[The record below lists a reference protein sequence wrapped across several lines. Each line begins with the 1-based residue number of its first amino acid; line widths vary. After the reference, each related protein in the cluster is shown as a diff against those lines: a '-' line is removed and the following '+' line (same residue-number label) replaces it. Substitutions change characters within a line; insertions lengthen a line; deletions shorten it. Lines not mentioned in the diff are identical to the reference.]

1 MSSLNYETNS
11 FLKLEDKVYN
21 TLDADGLPYTKDNI
35 ASALEKIDSTAPFE
49 SFVTEH
55 NKRVDELD
63 LYNKTLKQIK
73 EGKLELVAQDKTN
86 LLTKP
91 KGAEDLG
98 FFGKGG
104 TYVRIPSQVRAE
116 TQPYDPSNLAATTAG
131 KLAGGTIRPLVGFA
145 VDFISPEAQQSI
157 AKYLKSIPV
166 GERENLYTMGQGLLR
181 GFESFTDPP
190 QLGDMEKVSAELAA
204 TMVGGNVLKR
214 ILNKKTNQPINR
226 TLLGEVT
233 EDVITYGTAGIFVT
247 DADESIVNTIA
258 EEFPESKEYIG
269 ALVVN
274 PEDSQALEYIKRLPE
289 EVGITA
295 SVSSILRGIGRIR
308 AKRKAHDDG
317 ILDPKNLPIDDNIKQ
332 INIKEDGGEI
342 GQAVEIEQPV
352 RLLTDSKK
360 GKVIT
365 GKYDPRRY
373 LTSQQGFDEQTFR
386 AMNKKSDQAGKNAI
400 IIKHKANK
408 LKRTIER
415 AYGIKYENLNAQQI
429 NTLNEALGKELP
441 IGESMS
447 KKVKTALAKS
457 SAQRT
462 DADRTLIDNYYSQLN
477 DAARVNQKQA
487 LDSLPEELRDTVLE
501 MRNAIDSYSNQLS
514 KLGLTDKINATINA
528 KKGIYMNTE
537 YEAFVNPAYTKK
549 LKKAIEGS
557 DVDIL
562 LNDSELVAA
571 LDGARKFF
579 KSHLKP
585 GEGGNVDGL
594 MNQFVQSITKND
606 EGLFEFLTKKN
617 IIKSS
622 RPGTDK
628 VLNTRELIPSELRRV
643 LKQVDD
649 PLQRVS
655 STLKKQTDLITDVN
669 FIKDIRKIAEDSG
682 YSSDIYK
689 ITGKPED
696 KFTQSLE
703 GSASSY
709 VEQALGKNPL
719 ANVFVTQDF
728 KNMFDKGLEIA
739 EPENIFSKSLMG
751 LSSAASLSQTVL
763 SEATHLINIK
773 GNMIMMAANGNLDAV
788 LTQAKNVAD
797 VVQAAPRIENLIGRK
812 TKGVTFKDHDIN
824 VDELS
829 KMYSL
834 GLIDNSVTAEMITKG
849 FDAALKGPVLKKI
862 KEKTIDP
869 LSNIYRGEDAAFKL
883 LSYYKELDQYA
894 KAFPDMPKEQLEV
907 YVADVV
913 KNTLPSYSNLPRA
926 IKSLKSLPLGAFP
939 AFFVES
945 IRTSK
950 NIAKIGIQDL
960 RKGAAL
966 TARGV
971 ASGDKELMKQGA
983 MLTRIGTR
991 RVASLGA
998 VAYAGETYFTYR
1010 NSEMGITP
1018 KEDQVLSSLGPR
1030 WENGTTLKEYQT
1042 PLIMDERG
1050 DIKYTY
1056 INQSFSDPY
1065 DVIRKIYKITA
1076 AYTASPP
1083 EGEVGHVP
1091 FDQYLQDNI
1100 KLLAPVAGP
1109 SLMVQ
1114 SVTEAITGMDEFG
1127 KPIDEGGM
1135 QELLTRIG
1143 KAASPLEPRTI
1154 KDIRE
1159 VVALVDKSGVGET
1172 GYPKRLEDKL
1182 ARLYG
1187 TRQVTV
1193 DLGKNV
1199 RFNAYKI
1206 NSQINNYNRLFNK
1219 EISALQQYNNITP
1232 KIKEDLFKKLDSI
1245 VKKSFDEQ
1253 GKLTTLYNDVKSLSY
1268 GVKDKDNNVQRR
1280 DQMTDAVLEK
1290 LLVRQ
1295 GTEKIDDNM
1304 LTSIAKRGNGTF
1316 GEFLPPEIINAF
1328 KKIKREL
1335 PKGQAEA
1342 LEREINQRYLS
1353 LKGNPLIYKEE
1364 D

>member
-21 TLDADGLPYTKDNI
+21 
-35 ASALEKIDSTAPFE
+35 ALEAGGLDGTKANVANVLKKIDPTVSPK
-49 SFVTEH
+49 SFYEEH

-63 LYNKTLKQIK
+63 LYNKTLKQI
-73 EGKLELVAQDKTN
+73 EQGKLELVAQDKTN
-86 LLTKP
+86 LLVKD
-91 KGAEDLG
+91 KGAEDPG

-116 TQPYDPSNLAATTAG
+116 TQPYDPSNLAATAAG
-131 KLAGGTIRPLVGFA
+131 KLAGTIRPMVGFA

-157 AKYLKSIPV
+157 AEYLKSIPV
-166 GERENLYTMGQGLLR
+166 GEKENLYTMGQGLLR

-190 QLGDMEKVSAELAA
+190 QLGPMEKASAELAA
-204 TMVGGNVLKR
+204 TMVGGNVLKNV
-214 ILNKKTNQPINR
+214 LNKKTKQPINR

-233 EDVITYGTAGIFVT
+233 EDTLTYGTAGIFVT
-247 DADESIVNTIA
+247 DADEAIVNMIA
-258 EEFPESKEYIG
+258 ESFPESKEYIG

-274 PEDSQALEYIKRLPE
+274 PEDSQALEYIKRLPAE
-289 EVGITA
+289 FGLTA
-295 SVSSILRGIGRIR
+295 SISSILKGIGRIR
-308 AKRKAHDDG
+308 AKRKAHDAG

-332 INIKEDGGEI
+332 VNVKEDGGEI

-352 RLLTDSKK
+352 RLLTDKK
-360 GKVIT
+360 GKIST
-365 GKYDPRRY
+365 GFFKGKFNPIRM
-373 LTSQQGFDEQTFR
+373 LTSRQGFDEQTFR
-386 AMNKKSDQAGKNAI
+386 AINKKSDQAGKNAVLI
-400 IIKHKANK
+400 RTKASK
-408 LKRTIER
+408 LKRAIER
-415 AYGIKYENLNAQQI
+415 AYGIKYEDLNAQQI

-441 IGESMS
+441 VGEKIS
-447 KKVKTALAKS
+447 KKLNTALSKS

-477 DAARVNQKQA
+477 DAARANQKQA

-537 YEAFVNPAYTKK
+537 YEAFVNPAYMKK
-549 LKKAIEGS
+549 LKKAVEGS
-557 DVDIL
+557 DVK
-562 LNDSELVAA
+562 DSELVAA

-594 MNQFVQSITKND
+594 MNQFVESITKND
-606 EGLFEFLTKKN
+606 EGLFEFLTEKN
-617 IIKSS
+617 IIKAS

-628 VLNTRELIPSELRRV
+628 VLNTRELIPAELRRV
-643 LKQVDD
+643 LRQVDD

-655 STLKKQTDLITDVN
+655 ATLKKQTDLITDIN
-669 FIKDIRKIAEDSG
+669 FIKDIREIAEDSG
-682 YSSDIYK
+682 YSSDIYR

-703 GSASSY
+703 GTASPY
-709 VEQALGKNPL
+709 VEQALAKNPL
-719 ANVFVTQDF
+719 AEVFVTKPF
-728 KNMFDKGLEIA
+728 KEMFEEGLEIA

-812 TKGVTFKDHDIN
+812 TKGATFKDHDIN

-829 KMYSL
+829 KLYSL

-849 FDAALKGPVLKKI
+849 FDAAIKGPVLKKI
-862 KEKTIDP
+862 KEKAIDP
-869 LSNIYRGEDAAFKL
+869 LSNVYRGEDAAFKL

-926 IKSLKSLPLGAFP
+926 IKALKSLPLGAFP

-960 RKGAAL
+960 QKGAAL

-971 ASGDKELMKQGA
+971 ASGDKELIKQGA

-1018 KEDQVLSSLGPR
+1018 REDQILSSLGPR

-1042 PLIMDERG
+1042 PLIMDDKG

-1083 EGEVGHVP
+1083 EGEVGHIP

-1114 SVTEAITGMDEFG
+1114 SITEAITGMDEFG
-1127 KPIDEGGM
+1127 QPIGEGGM
-1135 QELLTRIG
+1135 QELLTRLG
-1143 KAASPLEPRTI
+1143 KAASPLEPRTV

-1159 VVALVDKSGVGET
+1159 VVDLIDKSGVGET

-1268 GVKDKDNNVQRR
+1268 GVKDKDGNVQQR
-1280 DQMTDAVLEK
+1280 DQMTDEVLEK

-1304 LTSIAKRGNGTF
+1304 LTSIAKRGNNTF
-1316 GEFLPPEIINAF
+1316 GEFVPPEITNEL

-1342 LEREINQRYLS
+1342 LIREINQRYSS